1 MSEHD
6 ARQAITEALYTYCRG
21 IDRLDPDLVRAAFH
35 PGAELIDY
43 GLEPMTIEQFAD
55 YATAALGKRFV
66 ATQHR
71 ISNLSIELDGTSARA
86 EAYVMA
92 FHVEDGAEGKLLHTF
107 NGRYIDHHEERD
119 GRWAIVRRHLRVD
132 WSTVEPITGEMSGSW
147 VASGRGG
154 TPDPW
159 FD

>member
-6 ARQAITEALYTYCRG
+6 ARQAITEALHTYCRG
-21 IDRLDPDLVRAAFH
+21 IDRLDPELVAAAFH

-43 GLEPMTIEQFAD
+43 GPEPMTIEQFAE
-55 YATAALGKRFV
+55 YAPAALGKRFV

-71 ISNLSIELDGTSARA
+71 ISNLSIELDGSHAKA

-92 FHVEDGAEGKLLHTF
+92 FHVEDGEDGRRLHTF
-107 NGRYIDHHEERD
+107 NGRYIDHHEER
-119 GRWAIVRRHLRVD
+119 GGEWRIARRYLRVD
-132 WSTVEPITGEMSGSW
+132 WSTVEPMSGEMSGAW
-147 VASGRGG
+147 VPSGRAG

>member
-6 ARQAITEALYTYCRG
+6 ARRAITEALFTYCRG
-21 IDRLDPDLVRAAFH
+21 IDRLDADLVRAAFH
-35 PGAELIDY
+35 PGALLVDY
-43 GLEPMTIEQFAD
+43 GPEPMAIEQFAD
-55 YATAALGKRFV
+55 YATAALGKRFI

-71 ISNLSIELDGTSARA
+71 ISNLSIEVDGDTAKA
-86 EAYVMA
+86 ECYVMA
-92 FHVEDGAEGKLLHTF
+92 FHVEDGDDGKVLHTF
-107 NGRYIDHHEERD
+107 NGRYIDHHEQRD
-119 GRWAIVRRHLRVD
+119 GVWKIAKRFLRVD
-132 WSTVEPITGEMSGSW
+132 WTTVEPIAGEMSGAW

>member
-1 MSEHD
+1 MSERD
-6 ARQAITEALYTYCRG
+6 ARQAITEALHTYCRG
-21 IDRLDPDLVRAAFH
+21 IDRLDADLVRAAFH
-35 PGAELIDY
+35 PGAELVDY
-43 GLEPMTIEQFAD
+43 GPEPMTIERFAEH
-55 YATAALGKRFV
+55 AIAALGTRFV

-71 ISNLSIELDGTSARA
+71 ISNLSIELDGTTARA

-92 FHVEDGAEGKLLHTF
+92 FHVEDGDDGKVLHTF
-107 NGRYIDHHEERD
+107 NGRYVDHHEQRD
-119 GRWAIVRRHLRVD
+119 GTWKIAKRFLRVD
-132 WSTVEPITGEMSGSW
+132 WSTVEPITGEMSGAW